1 MISENA
7 LKLKEYLE
15 RLTNGEN
22 LETVRADF
30 VSDFKNA
37 SYNDVLIAE
46 EGISLSSARWQ
57 LGKSVGRI

>member
-30 VSDFKNA
+30 VLTLKMQAIMMF
-37 SYNDVLIAE
+37 
-46 EGISLSSARWQ
+46 
-57 LGKSVGRI
+57 